1 MKMKFVIQ
9 TISLAGLLAFS
20 VITNAAESK
29 PTASLPE
36 PAPSAISQL
45 FCPLK
50 TLYTPRC
57 LLYCIQRPNGKP
69 QICYHDP
76 SVPQCAALNHR

>member
-1 MKMKFVIQ
+1 MKMKFAIQ

-20 VITNAAESK
+20 IIGNAAESK
-29 PTASLPE
+29 QSAGLPA

-45 FCPLK
+45 FSPLK
-50 TLYTPRC
+50 TLYSPTC
-57 LLYCIQRPNGKP
+57 LLYCIQKPNRPEK
-69 QICYHDP
+69 CFYDP